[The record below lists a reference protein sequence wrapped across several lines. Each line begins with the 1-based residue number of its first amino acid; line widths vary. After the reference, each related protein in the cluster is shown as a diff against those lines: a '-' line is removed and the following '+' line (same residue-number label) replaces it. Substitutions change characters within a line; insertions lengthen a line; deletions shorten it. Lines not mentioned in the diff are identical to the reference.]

1 MLMKTNKKIGI
12 GLMSGTSLDGVD
24 AVLVEIENYG
34 VETKVEV
41 LDFISYPISDDL
53 KQRILEN
60 CVPETSSVDA
70 ITSLNVELGELW
82 CDAVQHLLDHSSWDR
97 PVDFIASHGQTIYH
111 QPKPLNS
118 FVRSTLQ
125 IGDPSTL
132 AYRFKTDVVFNFRMM
147 DMVDGGDGAPLVP
160 YSEYLLYH
168 SNEETTLLQNIGGI
182 GNVTVIPKG
191 STLDDVRAFDTGPG
205 NMMINAATAYYY
217 NEAYDKDGNYATQ
230 GNIIPELLDNLLKH
244 DYLQIQPPKSTGREM
259 FGEDYVKQICD
270 KYPDLANDVIATLT
284 HFTALTIANSYKQF
298 IIPNLPVDR
307 VVLGGGGAYN
317 PVLVSLI
324 QEYLPEIP
332 VLTQESLGH
341 SSDAKEAIAFA
352 ILGNETLNRQSSN
365 VPSATGAKH
374 HLILG
379 QISPNPWVSE

>member
-41 LDFISYPISDDL
+41 LDFISYPMSDDL

-82 CDAVQHLLDHSSWDR
+82 CDAVQYLLDHSSWSK

-217 NEAYDKDGNYATQ
+217 NEAYDKDGNYAKQ
-230 GNIIPELLDNLLKH
+230 GKLIPELLNNLLKH

-259 FGEDYVKQICD
+259 FGEEYVKQICD
-270 KYPDLANDVIATLT
+270 IYPASANDVIATLT
-284 HFTALTIANSYKQF
+284 HFAALTSANS
-298 IIPNLPVDR
+298 
-307 VVLGGGGAYN
+307 
-317 PVLVSLI
+317 
-324 QEYLPEIP
+324 
-332 VLTQESLGH
+332 
-341 SSDAKEAIAFA
+341 
-352 ILGNETLNRQSSN
+352 
-365 VPSATGAKH
+365 
-374 HLILG
+374 
-379 QISPNPWVSE
+379 